1 MSSREEV
8 AKVIDLYI
16 EGLNSE
22 NVDMIPLT
30 RDVEFRGPLLPEP
43 ITGEAAVREHLRQ
56 LAPFVN
62 LKLVD
67 LIVENDTAAAM
78 MDMETI
84 NGVKM
89 QGAGFFRVRDGAIC
103 FDQGFSDTH
112 RLFKGGS

>member
-22 NVDMIPLT
+22 NVGMIPLT
-30 RDVEFRGPLLPEP
+30 GDVEF
-43 ITGEAAVREHLRQ
+43 H
-56 LAPFVN
+56 
-62 LKLVD
+62 
-67 LIVENDTAAAM
+67 
-78 MDMETI
+78 
-84 NGVKM
+84 
-89 QGAGFFRVRDGAIC
+89 GAIC

>member
-1 MSSREEV
+1 MNNREEI
-8 AKVIDLYI
+8 ARIIDLYI
-16 EGLNSE
+16 EGVNTE
-22 NVDMIPLT
+22 NVDIIPLT
-30 RDVEFRGPLLPEP
+30 DDVEFRGPMLPEP
-43 ITGEAAVREHLRQ
+43 IIGEPAVREHLRQ
-56 LAPFVN
+56 ITPFFNVE
-62 LKLVD
+62 LIY

-89 QGAGFFRVRDGAIC
+89 QGAGFFRIRDGKIC